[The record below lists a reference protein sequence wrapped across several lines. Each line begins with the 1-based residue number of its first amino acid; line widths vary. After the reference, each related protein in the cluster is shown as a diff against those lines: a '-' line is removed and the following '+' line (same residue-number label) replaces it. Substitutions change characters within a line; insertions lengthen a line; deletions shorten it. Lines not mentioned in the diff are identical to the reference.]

1 MTGNEFSAFLRA
13 RRDRIRPTEVGLPTA
28 GRRRVPGLRREEV
41 AILAGVSVDYYS
53 KLEQGHVAGAS
64 AEILDAVADALR
76 LDSTERAHLHRLA
89 RPVTPRRRTRT
100 RASSSATARPGLRRL
115 LDLMADVPAVIV
127 GPSFNQLAWNN
138 LADAL
143 FDLSALEWAG
153 RTFPQHLF
161 LDPAARAL
169 YQDWPDVASEAVD
182 YIRFSAGLDPDDPE
196 IRAVVGELS
205 VKSPEFRTLWN
216 RQTVRDKTFGRKRL
230 QHGLVGPLELSFET
244 FRLPGDSR
252 RALITYT
259 TEPGSPSE
267 ERLRLLA
274 SWRAEPVTEPGAHSE
289 SETSTD

>member
-1 MTGNEFSAFLRA
+1 MSGNEFGAFLRA
-13 RRDRIRPTEVGLPTA
+13 RRDRLRPTEVDLPTA

-76 LDSTERAHLHRLA
+76 LDPTERAHLHRLA
-89 RPVTPRRRTRT
+89 RPVAPHRRTRT
-100 RASSSATARPGLRRL
+100 SSSVTARPGLRRL

-127 GPSFNQLAWNN
+127 GPSFSQLAWNH

-143 FDLSALEWAG
+143 FGLSALERAG

-161 LDPAARAL
+161 LDPAARTL
-169 YQDWPDVASEAVD
+169 YPDWPDVATEAVD

-244 FRLPGDSR
+244 FSLPGESR

-274 SWRAEPVTEPGAHSE
+274 SWTAEQATGPGAHAE
-289 SETSTD
+289 PETSTD